1 MEPRKTARYALEPGQ
16 LGLGDSGSLSEL
28 VRQGIEDGVS
38 DFEFDFSGLS
48 SLNSAGIG
56 ILIGCRKAILAKDGV
71 LRLSNV
77 NDKIKEIFRLT
88 KIDGLF
94 ELS

>member
-1 MEPRKTARYALEPGQ
+1 MDTRRTARYALEPGH
-16 LGLGDSGSLSEL
+16 LGLGDSMSLSEL
-28 VRQGIEDGVS
+28 VKRDIEDGVNE
-38 DFEFDFSGLS
+38 FEFDFSGLS

-56 ILIGCRKAILAKDGV
+56 ILIGCRKAILANEGV

-94 ELS
+94 VID